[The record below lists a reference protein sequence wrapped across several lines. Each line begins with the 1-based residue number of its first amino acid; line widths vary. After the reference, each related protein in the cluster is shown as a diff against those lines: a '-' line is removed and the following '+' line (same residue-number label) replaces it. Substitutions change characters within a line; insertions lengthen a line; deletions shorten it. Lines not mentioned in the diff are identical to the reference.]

1 MLSEKGKKGED
12 FIKTKIEH
20 FKKRCE
26 DDIIDVEVTWF
37 ELNYWKPVQEEF
49 LYSVRSRADF

>member
-20 FKKRCE
+20 FQKRCE
-26 DDIIDVEVTWF
+26 NDKIDVEVTWF
-37 ELNYWKPVQEEF
+37 ELNYWKPVQVAF
-49 LYSVRSRADF
+49 PYSV